1 MRFMRKWLWVVLVT
15 SLALPA
21 LAEPG
26 AVVVKSGEKVV
37 SLSLASFSTVQGTV
51 SYQGPVFDAANPNWL
66 DPRTFVGVLLSDL
79 LAQVGGVEAGDVVS
93 VIASDR
99 YRKDLPAAV
108 VLGETPAGR
117 PLLATGEVGADPATW
132 ASGAMLVFLAP
143 DERFSNDDML
153 ASFGSALAHYYS
165 GTTLSAKGLLMQKIA
180 YVVVNYDGG
189 ALPAVEE
196 TALPSAAAPES
207 AILTLVQGGAA
218 RSLTLGDLRTLDQVT
233 APGTF
238 TNSAGVDD
246 SATYTGIPFSTL
258 LGSAPADATVLVTA
272 TDGYSMNYKASEL
285 LDRSTGTWIL
295 AYEENGAPLPKDVGP
310 LRIVQVGPD
319 NPHFQ
324 GAISARMVSR
334 IEVLGQYVD
343 YTLVVRGAVTRAFT
357 RAELEAGIG
366 CPCHA
371 VTVTAT
377 MKGETHTYTGLPLW
391 RLVAYVDD
399 ERFPASEK
407 GIHYDDADFND
418 ALAESGYVITLSA
431 SDGYAQTVAASVVAR
446 DDRFIVALKKDGA
459 FLDPAVDGYLRFLYD
474 DSVKLPQGTSLK
486 SVKFLVE
493 VRIGL

>member
-1 MRFMRKWLWVVLVT
+1 MRFMRKWLWVALVT
-15 SLALPA
+15 LSALSA

-26 AVVVKSGEKVV
+26 AVLVKSGETVV
-37 SLSLASFSTVQGTV
+37 SLSLSSFSTVQGTV
-51 SYQGPVFDAANPNWL
+51 AYQGPVFDAANPNWL

-143 DERFSNDDML
+143 DERFSNEDML
-153 ASFGSALAHYYS
+153 AAFGPALAHYYS

-180 YVVVNYDGG
+180 YVLVNYDGG
-189 ALPAVEE
+189 ALPTAEE
-196 TALPSAAAPES
+196 ASSSPAAAPEGVVL
-207 AILTLVQGGAA
+207 ILVQGGVE
-218 RSLTLGDLRTLDQVT
+218 RSLTLSDLRAFDQIT

-238 TNSAGVDD
+238 TNSAGADYT
-246 SATYTGIPFSTL
+246 ATYTGVPFLTL

-272 TDGYSMNYKASEL
+272 TDGYLMDYLASQL

-295 AYEENGAPLPKDVGP
+295 AYEESGAPLAEGVGP
-310 LRIVQVGPD
+310 LRVVQVGPD

-324 GAISARMVSR
+324 GAISARRVTR

-343 YTLVVRGAVTRAFT
+343 YTLVVRGAVTRTFT

-366 CPCHA
+366 CPCHTA
-371 VTVTAT
+371 TVTAT

-391 RLVAYVDD
+391 RLVSYVDD
-399 ERFPASEK
+399 ERYPGPEE
-407 GIHYDDADFND
+407 GIHYDDVDFND
-418 ALAESGYVITLSA
+418 ALAQAGYAITLAA
-431 SDGYAQTVAASVVAR
+431 SDGYAQTVSSSLVAR

-459 FLDPAVDGYLRFLYD
+459 FLDPVVDGYPRFVYD
-474 DSVKLPQGTSLK
+474 DLVKLPQGTSLK

-493 VRIGL
+493 IRIGL